1 MNHGGQDSWCYRL
14 QLMPEQELSYIR
26 HIYAAIWQRP
36 ANFLIAFSSSNAGTV
51 DNFKIGKINAN
62 QKIVN

>member
-1 MNHGGQDSWCYRL
+1 MKHGRQDSWCYRL
-14 QLMPEQELSYIR
+14 QLMPEQEFSSPR
-26 HIYAAIWQRP
+26 HIHAAIWQRP
-36 ANFLIAFSSSNAGTV
+36 ANFLIALSSSNAGTV

>member
-1 MNHGGQDSWCYRL
+1 
-14 QLMPEQELSYIR
+14 MPEQEFSSPR
-26 HIYAAIWQRP
+26 HIHAAIWQRP
-36 ANFLIAFSSSNAGTV
+36 ANFLIALSSSNARTV